1 MSVSRL
7 YSYETSGLCPAAQ
20 ASPSLL
26 AGVDSSMN
34 KALIEAID
42 RLNRAY
48 GRNAIYF
55 GLMRLGRSW
64 QMRRERKSSAFTTR

>member
-1 MSVSRL
+1 
-7 YSYETSGLCPAAQ
+7 
-20 ASPSLL
+20 
-26 AGVDSSMN
+26 MN

-55 GLMRLGRSW
+55 GSMRLGRSW
-64 QMRRERKSSAFTTR
+64 QMRQERKSSAFTTRWNELRIVTSA